1 MDYATQDFTSGSG
14 RFDIIFDA
22 VAKSTFGACKK
33 ALAPN
38 GVYISTLPS
47 AAIMLSQYVTGFFTD
62 SRAITIMVKANE
74 ADLRWMADQVAARRI
89 RVVIDRAYPL
99 VQAKEALAYSESG
112 KVRGKIVLK
121 VS

>member
-1 MDYATQDFTSGSG
+1 
-14 RFDIIFDA
+14 
-22 VAKSTFGACKK
+22 
-33 ALAPN
+33 
-38 GVYISTLPS
+38 
-47 AAIMLSQYVTGFFTD
+47 
-62 SRAITIMVKANE
+62 MVKANE